1 MLLGLGVCTVQAC
14 LLVEVWGVRG
24 VKEYRGCVGACLLV
38 TLWVCRGVMECKG
51 ACMRVGCGACFWWRY
66 GGVRGV
72 KKYRGCVGAL
82 GVGHV
87 RL

>member
-1 MLLGLGVCTVQAC
+1 M
-14 LLVEVWGVRG
+14 
-24 VKEYRGCVGACLLV
+24 KEYRGCVGACLLV

-51 ACMRVGCGACFWWRY
+51 AWRRVGCGACFWWRY